1 MLLFIFCFAGLDSLN
16 ISLDTLVPQKFEF
29 ITRRKGFFNVLES
42 IQKALDSNFSQP
54 VKINCVIMR
63 GLNDDELCDFVAQTR
78 DTPLSVRF
86 IEYMAFDGNLWSDK
100 KMVSFD
106 EMFQIIQS
114 KYKDIVPITDPTNL
128 NSTAKLFKVKGFMG
142 TIGFITSITQNFCS
156 SCNRLRITADGNLKV
171 SLVI

>member
-86 IEYMAFDGNLWSDK
+86 IEYMPFDGNLWSDK
-100 KMVSFD
+100 KWSLLMKCF
-106 EMFQIIQS
+106 
-114 KYKDIVPITDPTNL
+114 
-128 NSTAKLFKVKGFMG
+128 KLFNQSTK
-142 TIGFITSITQNFCS
+142 I
-156 SCNRLRITADGNLKV
+156 
-171 SLVI
+171 